1 MERIADPAGAA
12 SAIQSLKGYLDE
24 LIRARRRQPEDD
36 IVKETTIIAMGA
48 SMLYLARNPG
58 LKARLRENAEL
69 LELAVEE
76 FLRIEPPAQAHART
90 LSADVEVHGQTL
102 RAGERVLLLWA
113 SAKGDADQFADP
125 DRFVPDRHPNRYLT
139 FGAGPHR
146 CSGADLARI
155 QIKVAIRQLS
165 SFRITR
171 SPRGP
176 SL

>member
-90 LSADVEVHGQTL
+90 LSADVEVHG
-102 RAGERVLLLWA
+102 RRSAPA
-113 SAKGDADQFADP
+113 SGCS
-125 DRFVPDRHPNRYLT
+125 YS
-139 FGAGPHR
+139 GPPPI
-146 CSGADLARI
+146 GTRI
-155 QIKVAIRQLS
+155 S
-165 SFRITR
+165 SPTRIDSFPIAT
-171 SPRGP
+171 PTAT
-176 SL
+176 